1 MESKGA
7 FFIILSHNQIIFQ
20 NCEKFNNSLAFSPN
34 YNLVPSSYKMRR
46 VSRNL
51 IFTPLVA
58 QGAEVVGQ
66 PVACHQAVMEMWAF
80 LELLSF

>member
-1 MESKGA
+1 MW
-7 FFIILSHNQIIFQ
+7 
-20 NCEKFNNSLAFSPN
+20 
-34 YNLVPSSYKMRR
+34 R

-66 PVACHQAVMEMWAF
+66 PVACHQAAQWIMEMWAF
-80 LELLSF
+80 LELFYDSQTKQKPRQFR